1 MTEGQYWDGDAVLAR
16 YYREAEEIRRERA
29 NRQAWL
35 QGMYVYDAISRLTP
49 IMHAFAKK
57 GAKAEPYPSEPYPL
71 NERARK
77 QAEAE
82 KEKSRMEAG
91 KRYLQ
96 ALMMQNNKRFER
108 KE

>member
-1 MTEGQYWDGDAVLAR
+1 MTEGQYWDGDAALAG
-16 YYREAEEIRRERA
+16 YYRKAEEIRRERE

-96 ALMMQNNKRFER
+96 ALMAQNNKRFEG